1 MSNAERGGA
10 KIQRVVKN
18 KVVEAHE
25 LGDRTVIGRS
35 KTADLLLVDPSVSRE
50 HGVIVREG
58 ERWILEDLGSANGL
72 QVNGEQNKRHAL
84 AEGDIITMGDSV
96 LIFTWGL
103 VAVEPD
109 ARVNIDAHSSPDSD
123 EPWTGEADLLFQ
135 VPASDPLVDLLGDR
149 LKGLLVASCL
159 NENDRH
165 YLLWALNEALSNALR
180 HGAKRDPLKIIECRL
195 IRTDQRVVAR
205 VSDAGPG
212 FDFQERLAIA
222 KTGDAIG
229 VARTRFEEGGV
240 GGLGI
245 MLMIKCVDL
254 VEFNESGNTVTLT
267 KCPGNIFQ
275 TQTIY
280 AGLGFEAEEPPELP
294 DGIPPPPSAS
304 DE

>member
-1 MSNAERGGA
+1 MSHPDRGNA

-25 LGDRTVIGRS
+25 LADRTVIGRS

-50 HGVIVREG
+50 HAVIIREG
-58 ERWILEDLGSANGL
+58 ERWIVEDLGSANGIL
-72 QVNGEQNKRHAL
+72 VNGEPAKRHAL
-84 AEGDIITMGDSV
+84 AEGDIIAMGDSV
-96 LIFTWGL
+96 LIFTWGQVN
-103 VAVEPD
+103 VAPD
-109 ARVNIDAHSSPDSD
+109 ARVNIDAESKPDSP
-123 EPWTGEADLLFQ
+123 EPWTGEADIQFH
-135 VPASDPLVDLLGDR
+135 VPATDPLIDLLGDR
-149 LKGLLVASCL
+149 LKLLLAASCL

-180 HGAKRDPLKIIECRL
+180 HGASRDPLKIIECRL

-205 VSDAGPG
+205 VTDPGQG

-222 KTGDAIG
+222 RTGDAIG
-229 VARTRFEEGGV
+229 VARSRFEEGGV

-267 KCPGNIFQ
+267 KCPGDVFQ

-280 AGLGFEAEEPPELP
+280 AGLGFETEEPPELP
-294 DGIPPPPSAS
+294 PDGPPAPSGS
-304 DE
+304 

>member
-1 MSNAERGGA
+1 MSNSDRGRA
-10 KIQRVVKN
+10 KVQRVVKN

-25 LGDRTVIGRS
+25 LADRTVIGRS

-50 HGVIVREG
+50 HAVIVREG

-72 QVNGEQNKRHAL
+72 QVNGEASKRHTL
-84 AEGDIITMGDSV
+84 AEGDILTIGDSV
-96 LIFTWGL
+96 LIFTWGQ
-103 VAVEPD
+103 VGIEPD

-123 EPWTGEADLLFQ
+123 EPWLGEADILFH
-135 VPASDPLVDLLGDR
+135 VPATDPLIDLLGTR
-149 LKGLLVASCL
+149 LKQLLIASCL

-180 HGAKRDPLKIIECRL
+180 HGAKRDPLNIVECRL
-195 IRTDQRVVAR
+195 IRTDQRVVAQ
-205 VSDAGPG
+205 VADNGPG
-212 FDFQERLAIA
+212 FDFQERLTIA

-229 VARTRFEEGGV
+229 VARARFEEGGV

-254 VEFNESGNTVTLT
+254 VEFNESGSSVTLT
-267 KCPGNIFQ
+267 KCPGDIFQ

-280 AGLGFEAEEPPELP
+280 GGLGFESEEPPELP
-294 DGIPPPPSAS
+294 PDGPPTAS
-304 DE
+304 EG